1 MALKS
6 SKCNRLMPLRFICK
20 GLSKLW
26 LICGISEVCTLL
38 RAISTAAVVV
48 LMGLFIVMI
57 VLFVCDR

>member
-1 MALKS
+1 
-6 SKCNRLMPLRFICK
+6 MPLRFICK